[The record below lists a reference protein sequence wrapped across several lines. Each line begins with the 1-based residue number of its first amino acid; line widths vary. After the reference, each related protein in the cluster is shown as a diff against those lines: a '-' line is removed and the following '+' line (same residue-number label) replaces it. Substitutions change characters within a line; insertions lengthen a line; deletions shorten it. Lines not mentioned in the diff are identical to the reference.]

1 MRADAQRNRDA
12 ILLAARTCF
21 EAEGINAPTDVIAVR
36 AGVGNA
42 TLYRNFPTR
51 DDLLSAV
58 VEESIDALL
67 EESERLDGLD
77 AVAALREW
85 MFQLTW
91 RLRVW
96 QDLPTCIARTKD
108 EDGNPVQPVSARLT
122 ARTADFLRR
131 AEADGADGAH
141 GAHGADGAEPSV
153 PAADVFE
160 LVTAVSWAV
169 DRFGDDEAR
178 ARERVEL
185 ATAGVVARVTRVAGV
200 GTA

>member
-67 EESERLDGLD
+67 EESEGLDELD

-122 ARTADFLRR
+122 ARTAEFLRR
-131 AEADGADGAH
+131 AEADGADGVEH
-141 GAHGADGAEPSV
+141 SV

-169 DRFGDDEAR
+169 DRFGDDETR

-185 ATAGVVARVTRVAGV
+185 ATAGVVARVAPVAGA

>member
-1 MRADAQRNRDA
+1 MRADAKRNRDA

-21 EAEGINAPTDVIAVR
+21 DAEGINAATDLIAVR

-58 VEESIDALL
+58 VEDSITALL
-67 EESERLDGLD
+67 DESEELEERDP
-77 AVAALREW
+77 VAALREW

-108 EDGNPVQPVSARLT
+108 EDGNPVQSVSARLT
-122 ARTADFLRR
+122 ARTADFLGG
-131 AEADGADGAH
+131 AGAAGTGADETGADGT
-141 GAHGADGAEPSV
+141 GAGTEPAV

-160 LVTAVSWAV
+160 LLTAVSWAV

-178 ARERVEL
+178 ARGRVEL
-185 ATAGVVARVTRVAGV
+185 ATAGVVARVAGV
-200 GTA
+200 TTE